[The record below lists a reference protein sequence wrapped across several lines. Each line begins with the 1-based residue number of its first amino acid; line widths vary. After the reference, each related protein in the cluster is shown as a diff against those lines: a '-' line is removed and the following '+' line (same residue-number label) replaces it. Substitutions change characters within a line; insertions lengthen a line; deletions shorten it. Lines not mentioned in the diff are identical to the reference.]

1 MKFAVSRPSRSFGL
15 RLQFAYGLTYS
26 GLLRFTLAQIS
37 LYAPSVSPLRLCLC
51 RLLLVAYR
59 AAPVRKFAH
68 PRRKIGAHLLKRPH
82 LAATLRRIQAHKHR
96 LWLCC
101 SFCNKKLLTPF
112 GHLGF
117 FCLSGKSFITLSL
130 SFTIALIYSGFRP
143 FEKSASWI
151 SLSAQS
157 CISAFRN
164 LSVSCASNDFRLFG
178 VPLRFSLREIRY
190 RNFLLGQYILIS
202 ILLFRL
208 NENIFTIDFK
218 KIF

>member
-1 MKFAVSRPSRSFGL
+1 MFFLAALDEKCGRTKLIQCRPHFSPCVLNF
-15 RLQFAYGLTYS
+15 
-26 GLLRFTLAQIS
+26 

-112 GHLGF
+112 GLIVT
-117 FCLSGKSFITLSL
+117 FCSDILYLRSI
-130 SFTIALIYSGFRP
+130 IAL
-143 FEKSASWI
+143 
-151 SLSAQS
+151 
-157 CISAFRN
+157 
-164 LSVSCASNDFRLFG
+164 
-178 VPLRFSLREIRY
+178 
-190 RNFLLGQYILIS
+190 
-202 ILLFRL
+202 
-208 NENIFTIDFK
+208 
-218 KIF
+218 